1 MTTPAGAPRCLAVMP
16 AGGTGSRLGATLPK
30 QYLELAGEP
39 MIARAARA
47 LLAAPWIEQ
56 LVVVVAADDARAA
69 GALAGLPRTTVLGEG
84 GATRRDTVLAGLR
97 WLAGAREA
105 SPDDWVL
112 VHDAARPGLDRPSL
126 ERLRESLAADPVGGL
141 LALPV
146 SDTVKRGAPHDP
158 ARPGDAR
165 QGGQAGQGGHA
176 EASAARVAQTVPREA
191 LWLAQ
196 TPQMFRLGRL
206 LGALER
212 FPDVTDESAAIE
224 LTGLAPKLVTG
235 SRANFKVT
243 TAEDLDLMR
252 RLLAAESV
260 PPGEART
267 R

>member
-39 MIARAARA
+39 MIARAAQA
-47 LLAAPWIEQ
+47 LLAAPWIER

-69 GALAGLPRTTVLGEG
+69 AMLAGLPRTTVLGEG

-97 WLAGAREA
+97 WLARAQEA
-105 SPDDWVL
+105 TPHDWVL

-146 SDTVKRGAPHDP
+146 SDTVKRGAPRDP
-158 ARPGDAR
+158 ARPGDA
-165 QGGQAGQGGHA
+165 GQAGHA
-176 EASAARVAQTVPREA
+176 GASVAWVAQTVPRED

-196 TPQMFRLGRL
+196 TPQMFRLGPL
-206 LGALER
+206 LDALER

-224 LTGLAPKLVTG
+224 RAGLVPKLVPGT
-235 SRANFKVT
+235 RANFKVT

-252 RLLAAESV
+252 RILAAE
-260 PPGEART
+260 PAPEGEART

>member
-16 AGGTGSRLGATLPK
+16 AGGTGSRLGAALPK

-47 LLAAPWIEQ
+47 LLAAPWLER

-97 WLAGAREA
+97 WLARAQEA
-105 SPDDWVL
+105 TPDDWVL

-146 SDTVKRGAPHDP
+146 SDTVKRSTPHDP
-158 ARPGDAR
+158 AGLGDA
-165 QGGQAGQGGHA
+165 GPAEHAGQAG
-176 EASAARVAQTVPREA
+176 ASATRVAQTVPRED

-196 TPQMFRLGRL
+196 TPQMFRLGPL

-224 LTGLAPKLVTG
+224 RAGLAPKLVPG

-252 RLLAAESV
+252 RLLAAESA
-260 PPGEART
+260 PEGEART